1 MREGLTK
8 KEFTEAVMK
17 KKDKKITAL
26 FMTFCIILGLLSQY
40 APDWSVK
47 AAESTG
53 SYKIMATS
61 GSSVSSGE
69 TVTATPSATFT
80 PDPTATVISTEEPAD
95 SDKTTMPSTSPSATY
110 IPATTNPVPTNPV
123 PTNPVPTN
131 PVPTNPVPTNPV
143 PTNPASTLTPRT
155 TPGADTTATN
165 APTTKPT
172 VVTTKKSITVVDKKI
187 VAPGKVKITKAKN
200 VSKKKIKLTWKKQSK
215 ALVYQVKYSI
225 YKSFRKPKTKATM
238 KCSYT
243 LSGLKKKKT
252 YYIKVRG
259 YTLKKGKRLYG
270 KWSTVKKVK
279 VKK

>member
-1 MREGLTK
+1 
-8 KEFTEAVMK
+8 MK
-17 KKDKKITAL
+17 KTDKKITAL
-26 FMTFCIILGLLSQY
+26 FMTFCIILGFLFQY

-53 SYKIMATS
+53 SYKVMAAS

-80 PDPTATVISTEEPAD
+80 PEPTATVMPTEESAKP
-95 SDKTTMPSTSPSATY
+95 DKTTMPSTSPSVTY
-110 IPATTNPVPTNPV
+110 TPAT
-123 PTNPVPTN
+123 
-131 PVPTNPVPTNPV
+131 TNPV

-155 TPGADTTATN
+155 TPGAEATATN

-225 YKSFRKPKTKATM
+225 YKSFKKPKTKATM

>member
-80 PDPTATVISTEEPAD
+80 PYPTATVISTEEPAD
-95 SDKTTMPSTSPSATY
+95 SDKTTMPSTSPSVTY
-110 IPATTNPVPTNPV
+110 IPATTNPV

-225 YKSFRKPKTKATM
+225 YKSFRKPKTKATV

>member
-95 SDKTTMPSTSPSATY
+95 SDKTTVPSTSPSVTY
-110 IPATTNPVPTNPV
+110 IPATTNPVPTNP
-123 PTNPVPTN
+123 
-131 PVPTNPVPTNPV
+131 
-143 PTNPASTLTPRT
+143 ASTLTQRT

-172 VVTTKKSITVVDKKI
+172 VVTTKKSITV
-187 VAPGKVKITKAKN
+187 APGKVKITKVKN

>member
-26 FMTFCIILGLLSQY
+26 FMTFCIILGLLSQF

-53 SYKIMATS
+53 SYKVMATS

-69 TVTATPSATFT
+69 TVTTTPSTIFT
-80 PDPTATVISTEEPAD
+80 PEPTATVISTEEPANP
-95 SDKTTMPSTSPSATY
+95 DKTTMPSTSPSVTY
-110 IPATTNPVPTNPV
+110 TPATTNPVPTNPA
-123 PTNPVPTN
+123 P
-131 PVPTNPVPTNPV
+131 
-143 PTNPASTLTPRT
+143 TLTPRT
-155 TPGADTTATN
+155 TPGADVTVTN

-200 VSKKKIKLTWKKQSK
+200 VSKKKIKLPWKKQSK

-238 KCSYT
+238 KCFYT

>member
-47 AAESTG
+47 AEESTG
-53 SYKIMATS
+53 SYTIMAAS

-95 SDKTTMPSTSPSATY
+95 SDKTTMPSTSLSVTY
-110 IPATTNPVPTNPV
+110 IPAT
-123 PTNPVPTN
+123 
-131 PVPTNPVPTNPV
+131 TNPVPTNPV

-155 TPGADTTATN
+155 TPGADATATN
-165 APTTKPT
+165 APTTKST

>member
-95 SDKTTMPSTSPSATY
+95 SDKTTMPSTSPSVTY
-110 IPATTNPVPTNPV
+110 IPAT
-123 PTNPVPTN
+123 TNPVPTN

-200 VSKKKIKLTWKKQSK
+200 VSKKKIKLTWKKQGK

>member
-69 TVTATPSATFT
+69 TVTATP
-80 PDPTATVISTEEPAD
+80 DPTATVISTEEPAD
-95 SDKTTMPSTSPSATY
+95 SDKTTVPSTSPSVTY
-110 IPATTNPVPTNPV
+110 IPAT
-123 PTNPVPTN
+123 
-131 PVPTNPVPTNPV
+131 TNPV

-155 TPGADTTATN
+155 TPGADATATN

>member
-1 MREGLTK
+1 
-8 KEFTEAVMK
+8 MK
-17 KKDKKITAL
+17 KTDKKITAL

-53 SYKIMATS
+53 SYKVMAAS

-80 PDPTATVISTEEPAD
+80 PEPTATVMPTEEPANP
-95 SDKTTMPSTSPSATY
+95 DKTTMPSTSPSVTY
-110 IPATTNPVPTNPV
+110 IPAT
-123 PTNPVPTN
+123 
-131 PVPTNPVPTNPV
+131 TNPVPTNPV

>member
-1 MREGLTK
+1 
-8 KEFTEAVMK
+8 
-17 KKDKKITAL
+17 
-26 FMTFCIILGLLSQY
+26 
-40 APDWSVK
+40 
-47 AAESTG
+47 
-53 SYKIMATS
+53 
-61 GSSVSSGE
+61 
-69 TVTATPSATFT
+69 
-80 PDPTATVISTEEPAD
+80 
-95 SDKTTMPSTSPSATY
+95 MPSTSPSVTY
-110 IPATTNPVPTNPV
+110 TPATTNPVPTNPA
-123 PTNPVPTN
+123 P
-131 PVPTNPVPTNPV
+131 
-143 PTNPASTLTPRT
+143 TLTPRT
-155 TPGADTTATN
+155 TPGADVTVTN

-187 VAPGKVKITKAKN
+187 VAPGKDKITKAKN

>member
-47 AAESTG
+47 AAESTR
-53 SYKIMATS
+53 SYKVMATS

-69 TVTATPSATFT
+69 TVTTTPSTIFT
-80 PDPTATVISTEEPAD
+80 PEPTATVISTEEPANP
-95 SDKTTMPSTSPSATY
+95 DKTTMPSTSPSVTY
-110 IPATTNPVPTNPV
+110 TPATI
-123 PTNPVPTN
+123 
-131 PVPTNPVPTNPV
+131 NPV
-143 PTNPASTLTPRT
+143 PTNPAPTLTPRT
-155 TPGADTTATN
+155 TPGADVTVTN

>member
-80 PDPTATVISTEEPAD
+80 PDPTATVISTEEPANP
-95 SDKTTMPSTSPSATY
+95 DKTTMPSTSPSVTY
-110 IPATTNPVPTNPV
+110 IPAT
-123 PTNPVPTN
+123 
-131 PVPTNPVPTNPV
+131 TNPVPTNPV

>member
-1 MREGLTK
+1 
-8 KEFTEAVMK
+8 MK

-26 FMTFCIILGLLSQY
+26 FMTFCIILGLLPQF

-53 SYKIMATS
+53 SYKVMATS

-69 TVTATPSATFT
+69 TVTTTPSTIFT
-80 PDPTATVISTEEPAD
+80 PEPTTTVISTEEPANP
-95 SDKTTMPSTSPSATY
+95 DKTTMPSTSPSVTY
-110 IPATTNPVPTNPV
+110 TPATTNPVPTNPA
-123 PTNPVPTN
+123 P
-131 PVPTNPVPTNPV
+131 
-143 PTNPASTLTPRT
+143 TLTPRT
-155 TPGADTTATN
+155 TPGADVTVTN

>member
-1 MREGLTK
+1 
-8 KEFTEAVMK
+8 MK

-53 SYKIMATS
+53 SYKVMATS

-69 TVTATPSATFT
+69 TVTTTPSTIFT
-80 PDPTATVISTEEPAD
+80 PEPTATVISTEEPANP
-95 SDKTTMPSTSPSATY
+95 DKTTMPSTSPSVTY
-110 IPATTNPVPTNPV
+110 TPATTNPVPTNPA
-123 PTNPVPTN
+123 P
-131 PVPTNPVPTNPV
+131 
-143 PTNPASTLTPRT
+143 TLTPRT
-155 TPGADTTATN
+155 TPGADVTVTN

>member
-95 SDKTTMPSTSPSATY
+95 SDKTTMPSTSPSVTY

-131 PVPTNPVPTNPV
+131 PVPTNP
-143 PTNPASTLTPRT
+143 ASTLIPRT

-243 LSGLKKKKT
+243 LSGLKKKKN

>member
-95 SDKTTMPSTSPSATY
+95 SDKTTVPSTSPSVTY
-110 IPATTNPVPTNPV
+110 IPAT
-123 PTNPVPTN
+123 
-131 PVPTNPVPTNPV
+131 TNPV

-270 KWSTVKKVK
+270 KWSMVKKVK

>member
-53 SYKIMATS
+53 SYKVMATS

-69 TVTATPSATFT
+69 TVTTTPSTIFT
-80 PDPTATVISTEEPAD
+80 PEPTATVISTEEPANP
-95 SDKTTMPSTSPSATY
+95 DKTTMPSTSPSVTY
-110 IPATTNPVPTNPV
+110 TPATTNPVPTNPA
-123 PTNPVPTN
+123 P
-131 PVPTNPVPTNPV
+131 
-143 PTNPASTLTPRT
+143 TLTPRT
-155 TPGADTTATN
+155 TPGADVTVTN

-200 VSKKKIKLTWKKQSK
+200 VSKKKIKLTWKKQRK

>member
-53 SYKIMATS
+53 RYKIMATS

-95 SDKTTMPSTSPSATY
+95 SDKTTMPSTSPSVTY
-110 IPATTNPVPTNPV
+110 IPATTNPV

>member
-80 PDPTATVISTEEPAD
+80 PYPTATVISMEEPAD
-95 SDKTTMPSTSPSATY
+95 SDKTTMPSTSPSVTY
-110 IPATTNPVPTNPV
+110 IPATTNPV

>member
-95 SDKTTMPSTSPSATY
+95 SDKTTMPSTSPSVTY
-110 IPATTNPVPTNPV
+110 IPAT
-123 PTNPVPTN
+123 
-131 PVPTNPVPTNPV
+131 TNPV

>member
-95 SDKTTMPSTSPSATY
+95 SDKTTMPSTSPSVTY
-110 IPATTNPVPTNPV
+110 IPAT
-123 PTNPVPTN
+123 
-131 PVPTNPVPTNPV
+131 TNPVPTNPV

-270 KWSTVKKVK
+270 KLSTVKKVK

>member
-26 FMTFCIILGLLSQY
+26 FMTFCIILSLLSQY

-53 SYKIMATS
+53 SYKVMAAS

-80 PDPTATVISTEEPAD
+80 PEPTATVMPTEEPAKP
-95 SDKTTMPSTSPSATY
+95 DKTTMPSTSPSVTYTSAT
-110 IPATTNPVPTNPV
+110 
-123 PTNPVPTN
+123 
-131 PVPTNPVPTNPV
+131 TNPV

-155 TPGADTTATN
+155 TPGADATATN

>member
-95 SDKTTMPSTSPSATY
+95 SDKTTMPSTSPSVTY
-110 IPATTNPVPTNPV
+110 IPAT
-123 PTNPVPTN
+123 
-131 PVPTNPVPTNPV
+131 TNPVPTNPV

>member
-26 FMTFCIILGLLSQY
+26 FMTFCIILGLLSQF

-53 SYKIMATS
+53 SYKVMATS

-69 TVTATPSATFT
+69 TVTTTPSTIFT
-80 PDPTATVISTEEPAD
+80 PEPTATVISTEEPANT
-95 SDKTTMPSTSPSATY
+95 DKTTMPSTSPSVTY
-110 IPATTNPVPTNPV
+110 TPATTNPVPTNPA
-123 PTNPVPTN
+123 P
-131 PVPTNPVPTNPV
+131 
-143 PTNPASTLTPRT
+143 TLTPRT
-155 TPGADTTATN
+155 TPGADVTVTN

-238 KCSYT
+238 KCFYT

>member
-1 MREGLTK
+1 
-8 KEFTEAVMK
+8 MK
-17 KKDKKITAL
+17 KTDKKITAL
-26 FMTFCIILGLLSQY
+26 FMTFCIILGFLSQY

-53 SYKIMATS
+53 SYKVMAAS

-80 PDPTATVISTEEPAD
+80 PEPTATVMPTEEPAN
-95 SDKTTMPSTSPSATY
+95 SDKTTMPSTSPSVTY
-110 IPATTNPVPTNPV
+110 TPATTNPL
-123 PTNPVPTN
+123 
-131 PVPTNPVPTNPV
+131 

-155 TPGADTTATN
+155 TPGAEVTATN